1 MSYVQDKSAL
11 KQLNRFSLDNSMSLV
26 KVWTDLGGR
35 KPVALLAKIIDKD
48 GVILTI
54 KYLTSGKD
62 GIWRYEGDTYEVDDD
77 SIADYL
83 NTDDETKIGF
93 KAVDDGFV
101 QDNELSDDDYEPE
114 EEEEE
119 EDEDEDDETEEEED
133 DMVEEEFEEEDDE
146 DEEEYVE
153 E

>member
-1 MSYVQDKSAL
+1 
-11 KQLNRFSLDNSMSLV
+11 MSLV

-35 KPVALLAKIIDKD
+35 TPAALLAKIIEKD

-54 KYLTSGKD
+54 KYLTAGDD
-62 GIWRYEGDTYEVDDD
+62 GIWRYEEDTYEVDDD
-77 SIADYL
+77 SIAEYL

-93 KAVDDGFV
+93 RVMDDGFV
-101 QDNELSDDDYEPE
+101 KEADVSDDDYEPE

-119 EDEDEDDETEEEED
+119 TDEDDDEYEEENS
-133 DMVEEEFEEEDDE
+133 VNEEEFEEEETDD